1 MNLTGNYET
10 ITIDDSSWSLRC
22 SWYKESHHWS
32 VCIRICLNS
41 KPVEE
46 LVYYVIPGGN
56 WSVSDSRMVPNKL
69 NSMQIAN
76 LIEKRLISSM
86 APLPRPIDIAEF
98 MDRVHKLA
106 LVEMFRQFAK
116 EWTGDIAV
124 EDIAC
129 IWAEEQYR
137 GVMES

>member
-1 MNLTGNYET
+1 
-10 ITIDDSSWSLRC
+10 
-22 SWYKESHHWS
+22 
-32 VCIRICLNS
+32 
-41 KPVEE
+41 VEE